1 MWSRASRTPRT
12 PRTPRTS
19 RALLVALL
27 VALLAQ
33 VMLLGGCVDQHP
45 QVANARENGEPRV
58 AVTSTT
64 VVQIMD
70 RLDVELVGIP
80 HSDLTTLPERYATAP
95 EVGMPMS
102 PDMEVLKSL
111 DPDWV
116 FSPVSLEADLRPK
129 YEAAGINAAFLNLRS
144 VEGMYA
150 SIEDLGALLDREE
163 QARALVNEYEDFLVR
178 FEASLEGK
186 KQPRVLVL
194 MGLPGAYIVATENSY
209 VGNLVKMSGGVNVYA
224 GESEEFITVNTE
236 DMMARDPDII
246 LRAAHALPDRV
257 AKMFAEEFETNDIWK
272 HFRAVKE
279 GRVYDLPYQQF
290 GMSATFEYPE
300 ALDTLRPFLYEAD

>member
-1 MWSRASRTPRT
+1 
-12 PRTPRTS
+12 
-19 RALLVALL
+19 
-27 VALLAQ
+27 
-33 VMLLGGCVDQHP
+33 
-45 QVANARENGEPRV
+45 
-58 AVTSTT
+58 
-64 VVQIMD
+64 
-70 RLDVELVGIP
+70 VGIP
-80 HSDLTTLPERYATAP
+80 HSDLAKTPERYVGVS

-111 DPDWV
+111 SPDWV
-116 FSPVSLEADLRPK
+116 FSPVSLEADLKPK
-129 YEAAGINAAFLNLRS
+129 YEAAAINAAFLNLRS

-150 SIEDLGALLDREE
+150 SIKDLGALLGREE
-163 QARALVNEYEDFLVR
+163 QARVLVGEYEDFLVR
-178 FEASLEGK
+178 FEKSLEGK

-209 VGNLVKMSGGVNVYA
+209 VGNLVKMAGGINVYA

-246 LRAAHALPDRV
+246 LRAAHALPDKV
-257 AKMFAEEFETNDIWK
+257 ARMFAEEFGANDIWK

-300 ALDTLRPFLYEAD
+300 ALDTLQPFLYGDG